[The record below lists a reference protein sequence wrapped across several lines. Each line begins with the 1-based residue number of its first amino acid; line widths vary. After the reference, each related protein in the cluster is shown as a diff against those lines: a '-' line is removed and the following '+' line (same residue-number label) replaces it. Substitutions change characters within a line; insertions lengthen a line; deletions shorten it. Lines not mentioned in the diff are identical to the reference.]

1 MNAFPRLS
9 ITKIGRN
16 KDAPRVWLEGL
27 YLIQAGFLPA
37 CRIEVRFS
45 KERVEINLAPE
56 GPRVVSSKARNN
68 QDVPV
73 LDLNTSALSE
83 SFGPIAALQVRVE
96 LGRIV
101 LTPTYTEQLR
111 ATRCR
116 NGREGSC
123 FSGGGLLTEAARR
136 AGYQPTFA
144 IEINDRYA
152 DVFELNH
159 PEAQMRNMPIQDVP
173 IESLP
178 AVELLTLGIPCECF
192 SPVRRVSKTG
202 KRDRSLPP
210 EAHPL
215 AHLTIWSCVLI
226 RALNPATVVI
236 EEASSY
242 LTSAAGYMM
251 CQFLEHAG
259 YTVEAAVLD
268 PRNYGELCGRRRTV
282 IVAHT
287 SENFTWPEETP
298 CTKTV
303 KDILDQTEEV
313 EHLYFTAEDKP
324 WLVNHWI
331 AQTEKGNGFAA
342 PQLTEDSKSVPTL
355 TKRYQAIR
363 GDSPVLAHR
372 ERPGTWRLFTIS
384 ETMRLHGLDPERY
397 ELDKNSKT
405 ISGEILGQGVIVSFF
420 EKIINATRN
429 LIPSRSAQKR
439 PSNVESNAPAQLD
452 TTVID
457 FTQPSLAFA

>member
-1 MNAFPRLS
+1 MSAFPRLS
-9 ITKIGRN
+9 TTKIGRN
-16 KDAPRVWLEGL
+16 KAAPRVWLEGL
-27 YLIQAGFLPA
+27 YLIKAGFLPA
-37 CRIEVRFS
+37 CRIEVLFS
-45 KERVEINLAPE
+45 KQRVEIKLAPE

-83 SFGPIAALQVRVE
+83 SFGPVAALQVQVE
-96 LGRIV
+96 PGRII
-101 LTPTYTEQLR
+101 LTATHTEQLR

-123 FSGGGLLTEAARR
+123 FSGGGLLSEAARR
-136 AGYQPTFA
+136 AGYVPAFA

-159 PEAQMRNMPIQDVP
+159 PEAQMRNMAIEDVP
-173 IESLP
+173 IETLP
-178 AVELLTLGIPCECF
+178 PVELLSLGIPCEPF
-192 SPVRRVSKTG
+192 SPVRRISKIG

-226 RALNPATVVI
+226 RALNPATIVI

-268 PRNYGELCGRRRTV
+268 PRNYGELSGRRRTV

-287 SENFTWPEETP
+287 SENFAWPEQSP
-298 CTKTV
+298 CTQTL
-303 KDILDQTEEV
+303 KDILDRPQEV

-324 WLVNHWI
+324 WLVNHWTT
-331 AQTEKGNGFAA
+331 QTEKGNGFAA
-342 PQLTEDSKSVPTL
+342 PQLTEDSTSVPTL

-363 GDSPVLAHR
+363 GDAPVLAHR
-372 ERPGTWRLFTIS
+372 ERPGAWRLFTIS
-384 ETMRLHGLDPERY
+384 ETMRLHGLDPATY

-429 LIPSRSAQKR
+429 LIPSSSPQKR
-439 PSNVESNAPAQLD
+439 PSNVESNSTERLD
-452 TTVID
+452 TKVID